1 MSRRLAVAIGVV
13 VLVLAGVA
21 VYIAVDRLG
30 DDAEAA
36 AAEPA
41 QAATVEVV
49 RADLVE
55 RETLDGTV
63 RFRSPRT
70 LYASAPGTVTA
81 LPRGGAVLTRG
92 DRAYELSGRPVTVMY
107 GDRPAWRQLDET
119 VPDGPDIAQLEANL
133 EALGFTAGG
142 ALVVD
147 ETFDG
152 VTADAV
158 EEWQASLG
166 LEANGVV
173 GAGDVVFVSGPVR
186 VGAAATEVG
195 ATVAPG
201 APRCTPSAPATT
213 RSWCSSTPI
222 GRICS
227 SSTTRWR
234 SPCRRIGDDRDGA
247 AGGPGGGLDRER
259 RLRRDEGRRVVEVS
273 VDLADESLVSGIDEA
288 PVDVD
293 VASSTAENV
302 LAVPVEALLALA
314 EGGYAVEVADGST
327 TRLVAVEVGT
337 FADGLVEITGQIE
350 PGTPVVVPR

>member
-21 VYIAVDRLG
+21 VYIAVVRLG

-142 ALVVD
+142 TLVVD

-201 APRCTPSAPATT
+201 APVSAISARNHEVVVLLDADRQDLLAVDDEVAITLPDGSATT
-213 RSWCSSTPI
+213 GTVRQVGRVVVST
-222 GRICS
+222 GS
-227 SSTTRWR
+227 
-234 SPCRRIGDDRDGA
+234 GDSG
-247 AGGPGGGLDRER
+247 E
-259 RLRRDEGRRVVEVS
+259 EGRRVVEVS